1 MAVMARP
8 SNAGLPI
15 AAGLSLAL
23 AGLLLWAVLA
33 GGYPDGIVLPVVIVL
48 GVLGTG
54 ARAIWKEGV
63 RRSGG
68 EAVGTGEATRSSWAL
83 GNFVLGVLMG
93 WLCAELLGYLLL
105 PVLWLLIVPRAKR
118 HGLISATLPPFGLGF
133 ITLPLFFLVLDLS
146 SGYSSSILLWFTP
159 ELVIGVLLMATYRGQ
174 TRSEPTAPASR

>member
-8 SNAGLPI
+8 SNAGLLI

-23 AGLLLWAVLA
+23 AGLLMWAVLA
-33 GGYPDGIVLPVVIVL
+33 GGYPAGIVLPGGIIL
-48 GVLGTG
+48 GVLGIG
-54 ARAIWKEGV
+54 ARTAWQAAI

-68 EAVGTGEATRSSWAL
+68 EAARSSWAL

-105 PVLWLLIVPRAKR
+105 PLLWLLIVPRAR
-118 HGLISATLPPFGLGF
+118 RRGLISATLPPFGLGF

-146 SGYSSSILLWFTP
+146 SGYSSSIVLWFTP
-159 ELVIGVLLMATYRGQ
+159 ELVIGVLLMATYLRQ
-174 TRSEPTAPASR
+174 MRSAPTAPAPGRMRV